1 MSYVSKV
8 ELVCRGVAHRTLVPL
23 LLLGEAARASAVSSP
38 TLPLHGCAAAASVWA
53 GFDYVKLL
61 TLLAFGLGVLVV
73 RRSRNRVH
81 RLAHQKEELALVV
94 MLRTREIQ
102 REKKTIE
109 LQKDQIEK
117 LLEKAQQSNR
127 LKDEFLANIS
137 HEIRT
142 PLHGILGMTE
152 LALGSELTPEQ
163 RDYLELAASSA
174 QSLLALVN
182 DILDFS
188 KIESGHFELTCVP
201 FSIRECMQGALGALA
216 LAAKNKGLQFIS
228 ALDDAVPETIE
239 GDAIRLRQIVTN
251 LVGNA
256 IKFTEKG
263 SVSVHVSIEG
273 NVAILPL
280 IAIRVADT
288 GIGIPRDKQ
297 EDIFEPF
304 RQVDGS
310 TSRKY
315 GGTGLGLAIS
325 ARLARDMHG
334 SLTVNSKEGSGS
346 TFLLK
351 IPLSLRRARAAHL
364 NETVTALQL
373 TA

>member
-1 MSYVSKV
+1 MSYASKV
-8 ELVCRGVAHRTLVPL
+8 ELVRCGVARHALAPLVL
-23 LLLGEAARASAVSSP
+23 LVTSAEAAYAANP
-38 TLPLHGCAAAASVWA
+38 MHGPGIAAWFRLGV
-53 GFDYVKLL
+53 DHL
-61 TLLAFGLGVLVV
+61 TLLAFVALGLAILVV
-73 RRSRNRVH
+73 RRSRSRMG

-94 MLRTREIQ
+94 MLRTRQIE
-102 REKKTIE
+102 REKKTIQQ
-109 LQKDQIEK
+109 QKEQIEK
-117 LLEKAQQSNR
+117 LLEKAHHNNR

-188 KIESGHFELTCVP
+188 KIESGRFELACAR
-201 FSIRECMQGALGALA
+201 FSIRECMQGALGAFA
-216 LAAKNKGLQFIS
+216 ISAKNKGLQFAVNI
-228 ALDDAVPETIE
+228 DDSVPETAE
-239 GDAIRLRQIVTN
+239 GDAARLRQIVIN

-256 IKFTEKG
+256 VKFTEKG
-263 SVSVHVSIEG
+263 SVTVAVTVEG
-273 NVAILPL
+273 NRNGLPML
-280 IAIRVADT
+280 CIRVADT
-288 GIGIPRDKQ
+288 GIGIPADKR

-325 ARLARDMHG
+325 VRLARDMHG
-334 SLTVNSKEGSGS
+334 SLTVQSEEGLGS
-346 TFLLK
+346 TFSLK
-351 IPLSLRRARAAHL
+351 VPLSLSRAQSAEL
-364 NETVTALQL
+364 DTVVPQLQMTA
-373 TA
+373 

>member
-1 MSYVSKV
+1 MT
-8 ELVCRGVAHRTLVPL
+8 A
-23 LLLGEAARASAVSSP
+23 
-38 TLPLHGCAAAASVWA
+38 
-53 GFDYVKLL
+53 L
-61 TLLAFGLGVLVV
+61 TLIALGLGVLVV
-73 RRSRNRVH
+73 HRSRNRVH
-81 RLAHQKEELALVV
+81 RLAHQKEELALVI

-109 LQKDQIEK
+109 VQKDQIER
-117 LLEKAQQSNR
+117 LLEKTQQSNR

-163 RDYLELAASSA
+163 RDYLELAVSSA

-188 KIESGHFELTCVP
+188 KIESGHFELACVP
-201 FSIRECMQGALGALA
+201 FSIRECMEGALGALSLGA
-216 LAAKNKGLQFIS
+216 RKKGLQFS
-228 ALDDAVPETIE
+228 FDLEDAVPETME
-239 GDAIRLRQIVTN
+239 GDPIRLRQIITN

-263 SVSVHVSIEG
+263 SVTIHISVEG
-273 NVAILPL
+273 SAPTAPL
-280 IAIRVADT
+280 LSIRVADT
-288 GIGIPRDKQ
+288 GIGIPSDKQ

-325 ARLARDMHG
+325 ARLAHDMCG
-334 SLTVNSKEGSGS
+334 SLTVVSEEGRGS

-351 IPLSLRRARAAHL
+351 LPLSLNRARAAQAAEAASSL
-364 NETVTALQL
+364 PL

>member
-1 MSYVSKV
+1 MV
-8 ELVCRGVAHRTLVPL
+8 LFLA
-23 LLLGEAARASAVSSP
+23 LGESYAAQTATKPCV
-38 TLPLHGCAAAASVWA
+38 AAASAWD
-53 GFDYVKLL
+53 GFHHMTALA
-61 TLLAFGLGVLVV
+61 LLAFGLAVLVV
-73 RRSRNRVH
+73 RRSRSRVS
-81 RLAHQKEELALVV
+81 RLAHQKDELALVV
-94 MLRTREIQ
+94 MLRTREIR
-102 REKKTIE
+102 REKKTVE
-109 LQKDQIEK
+109 LQKEQIEK

-152 LALGSELTPEQ
+152 LALATSLTPDQ
-163 RDYLELAASSA
+163 RDYLELAGSSA
-174 QSLLALVN
+174 NSLLALVN
-182 DILDFS
+182 DVLDFS
-188 KIESGHFELTCVP
+188 KIESGHFELACAS
-201 FSIRECMQGALGALA
+201 FSILECIRGAVGALSLS
-216 LAAKNKGLQFIS
+216 AKNKGLRFTSGIE
-228 ALDDAVPETIE
+228 DGVPEAVE
-239 GDAIRLRQIVTN
+239 GDPIRLRQILVN

-263 SVSVHVSIEG
+263 SVGVDVSVEG
-273 NVAILPL
+273 NAAALPML
-280 IAIRVADT
+280 CVRVADT
-288 GIGIPRDKQ
+288 GIGIPGDKR

-334 SLTVNSKEGSGS
+334 SLTVESEEGRGS
-346 TFLLK
+346 TFILK
-351 IPLSLRRARAAHL
+351 IPLSLSRARASEL
-364 NETVTALQL
+364 TETVQPLKL

>member
-1 MSYVSKV
+1 MSYACKV
-8 ELVCRGVAHRTLVPL
+8 ELVGRGVARRALIL
-23 LLLGEAARASAVSSP
+23 FLLLGESCAVRAAGKSSN
-38 TLPLHGCAAAASVWA
+38 GCVAAGSIWS
-53 GFDYVKLL
+53 DHL
-61 TLLAFGLGVLVV
+61 TLLALLALFLGLLVV
-73 RRSRNRVH
+73 GRSRSRVG
-81 RLAHQKEELALVV
+81 RLARQKQELSLVV
-94 MLRTREIQ
+94 MLRTRQIQ

-152 LALGSELTPEQ
+152 LALASGLTAEQ
-163 RDYLELAASSA
+163 HEYLDLASTSA

-182 DILDFS
+182 EVLDFS
-188 KIESGHFELTCVP
+188 KIESGRFELACLS
-201 FSIRECMQGALGALA
+201 FSVRECVQGALGALSLSA
-216 LAAKNKGLQFIS
+216 RNKGLRFVSKI
-228 ALDDAVPETIE
+228 DEEVPGTIE
-239 GDAIRLRQIVTN
+239 GDPNRLRQILVN
-251 LVGNA
+251 LAGNA
-256 IKFTEKG
+256 IKFTEHG
-263 SVSVHVSIEG
+263 SVTVLVSIEECM
-273 NVAILPL
+273 LC
-280 IAIRVADT
+280 IRVVDT
-288 GIGIPRDKQ
+288 GIGIPADKR

-334 SLTVNSKEGSGS
+334 SLMVDSQEGHGS

-351 IPLSLRRARAAHL
+351 IPLSLSRARTASL
-364 NETVTALQL
+364 ETADSLQL

>member
-1 MSYVSKV
+1 MSYACKV
-8 ELVCRGVAHRTLVPL
+8 ELVGRGVARRTLVL
-23 LLLGEAARASAVSSP
+23 FLLLGEGCTVWAAGS
-38 TLPLHGCAAAASVWA
+38 HGCVAAGSVW
-53 GFDYVKLL
+53 FDPL
-61 TLLAFGLGVLVV
+61 TLLSLIALGLGLLVV
-73 RRSRNRVH
+73 ARSRNRVG
-81 RLAHQKEELALVV
+81 RLARQKQELSLVV
-94 MLRTREIQ
+94 MLRTRQIQ

-109 LQKDQIEK
+109 VQKEQIEK
-117 LLEKAQQSNR
+117 LLEKAQQNNR

-152 LALGSELTPEQ
+152 LALATDLSPDQ
-163 RDYLELAASSA
+163 REYLELASTSA

-182 DILDFS
+182 DVLDFS
-188 KIESGHFELTCVP
+188 KIESGHFELACIS
-201 FSIRECMQGALGALA
+201 FSVRECVEGALGALS
-216 LAAKNKGLQFIS
+216 LSAKNKGLRFASQFE
-228 ALDDAVPETIE
+228 DGVPEFME
-239 GDAIRLRQIVTN
+239 GDPNRVRQILVN
-251 LVGNA
+251 LAGNA
-256 IKFTEKG
+256 IKFTERG
-263 SVSVHVSIEG
+263 SVSVLVSTEG
-273 NVAILPL
+273 CMLC
-280 IAIRVADT
+280 IRVVDT
-288 GIGIPRDKQ
+288 GIGIPEEKR

-334 SLTVNSKEGSGS
+334 SLSVESQEGRGS

-351 IPLSLRRARAAHL
+351 IPLSLSRARAEYL
-364 NETVTALQL
+364 QTVHSLQL